1 MMFMRV
7 LFWGFFMIILDI
19 TVFPILSNY
28 KIWTDFSFFYFL
40 VLLLSMKDYAF
51 IMALVLSTTKA
62 IFLLPDQILLYAS
75 LVLLCLFLVH
85 IFRKTLSFVQFSWE
99 MIWGLAFVVLQM
111 IWLRR
116 FDLSNVFVSILF
128 HSAIWLFLFP
138 LFYNYL
144 ERKLKLIALNRGSAV

>member
-1 MMFMRV
+1 MFIRV
-7 LFWGFFMIILDI
+7 LLWGFVMIILDI
-19 TVFPILSNY
+19 AVFPTLT
-28 KIWTDFSFFYFL
+28 KHTLWTDFSFFYFL

-51 IMALVLSTTKA
+51 IMALILSSMKA
-62 IFLLPDQILLYAS
+62 IFLLPDQVLLYTF

-116 FDLSNVFVSILF
+116 FDFSAIFASILY
-128 HSAIWLFLFP
+128 HGAMWLFLFP
-138 LFYNYL
+138 FFYNFF